1 MVLTANKRKRQTFP
15 RVSRLSPV
23 CKTLWFIFI
32 LNNLK
37 QINMAYSHKQTACP
51 SCRNTISIIAST
63 CPYCH
68 SKILKITEKG
78 IMYDEKVPLKIKRFL
93 RFAPLICSV
102 ITFLFFNQVTN
113 KGLIDWLI
121 IILATLGVYIFI
133 YIFLRMNITHN
144 ETKN

>member
-1 MVLTANKRKRQTFP
+1 MIRLKFIEPVIKL
-15 RVSRLSPV
+15 RV
-23 CKTLWFIFI
+23 
-32 LNNLK
+32 
-37 QINMAYSHKQTACP
+37 
-51 SCRNTISIIAST
+51 
-63 CPYCH
+63 
-68 SKILKITEKG
+68 ILKITEKG